1 MTGLIARYYE
11 QWGTLAG
18 QWGALAAGGILIVST
33 VNAATG
39 SVFSFLGPIPL
50 IIFLLAMV
58 LAVACKFAID
68 DEDRKR
74 VTKLIGVSFFLKCVF
89 IVLVLNSAFLSAYVG
104 DIVIGTAWGDDSLRY
119 DQVSWSMAMDW
130 QAGEFTGVAHTHFA
144 YYYVLAIFYFLFGHS
159 MLGALL
165 VNAFF
170 SSALIIVMFKIGE
183 LLFDRQVAWRAACFM
198 VIFTGYTVTS
208 SRLLRD
214 TIIYFLMAFFLYHA
228 IKFVQTLRPGHFFLA
243 ISTVAILYPFRLYIA
258 MLMLVIAALLWF
270 MARKVHY
277 VKKAVFFL
285 SVLMG
290 VGLVQSWIVP
300 QLGFLGYR
308 FFLGGD
314 YQGGLNLLLARQSD
328 QGGRGWDYRVNISE
342 DRNLLNA
349 AAAKLLF
356 SRKRDVA
363 INLVVG
369 SFRVMFSPFAWVI
382 PGLHPDAPP
391 FLKNFL
397 NYSMYIGQWLWYF
410 LIPAT
415 VVGMYHIVREK
426 RREATCLIVMCLI
439 TISIF
444 ALAYTSPSPRFF
456 YQVLGYLLIFAS
468 YGLTKLSHPVW
479 IHSGWGVCLF
489 LMAYIHLNFG

>member
-18 QWGALAAGGILIVST
+18 QWGALAAGVILIVST

-39 SVFSFLGPIPL
+39 STLSFLGPIPL
-50 IIFLLAMV
+50 IIFLLIMV
-58 LAVACKFAID
+58 LAVACQFSID

-74 VTKLIGVSFFLKCVF
+74 VIKLVLFSFLLKCAFTV
-89 IVLVLNSAFLSAYVG
+89 VMLNSTFLSAYVG
-104 DIVIGTAWGDDSLRY
+104 DIVLSTASGDDSLRY
-119 DQVSWSMAMDW
+119 DQVAWSMAMDW
-130 QAGEFTGVAHTHFA
+130 QSGEFTGVAHTHFA

-159 MLGALL
+159 MLGALF

-170 SSALIIVMFKIGE
+170 SSALIIVIFKIGE
-183 LLFDRQVAWRAACFM
+183 LLFDRQVAWRAAWFM

-228 IKFVQTLRPGHFFLA
+228 IRFVQTRRLGYFWLA
-243 ISTVAILYPFRLYIA
+243 ISTVAVLYPFRLYIA
-258 MLMLVIAALLWF
+258 MLMLAIAALLWF
-270 MARKVHY
+270 MERQVHY
-277 VKKAVFFL
+277 VKKVVIFL
-285 SVLMG
+285 VVLLGIG
-290 VGLVQSWIVP
+290 VVQSWIVP

-342 DRNLLNA
+342 DRDLMNI

-356 SRKRDVA
+356 SKKRDVA
-363 INLVVG
+363 INWIVG
-369 SFRVMFSPFAWVI
+369 SFRVVFSPFAWVI

-391 FLKNFL
+391 FWRNFN
-397 NYSMYIGQWLWYF
+397 NYFMYIGQWLWYF
-410 LIPAT
+410 LMPAT
-415 VVGMYHIVREK
+415 VVGIYHIVREK
-426 RREATCLIVMCLI
+426 RREAMCLIFLCLI
-439 TISIF
+439 TISVF
-444 ALAYTSPSPRFF
+444 ALAYSSPSPRFF
-456 YQVLGYLLIFAS
+456 YQILGYLLIFAS
-468 YGLTKLSHPVW
+468 YGLTKLPHPVW
-479 IHSGWGVCLF
+479 VHSGWGACLF

>member
-18 QWGALAAGGILIVST
+18 QCGALAAGGILVVST

-58 LAVACKFAID
+58 LAVACEFAID
-68 DEDRKR
+68 DEDKKR
-74 VTKLIGVSFFLKCVF
+74 LTNLVWVSFLLKCVF
-89 IVLVLNSAFLSAYVG
+89 IIVVLNSEDLSSYVG
-104 DIVIGTAWGDDSLRY
+104 DIVISTAWGDDSIRY
-119 DQVSWSMAMDW
+119 DQVSWSMAMEWRDGNF
-130 QAGEFTGVAHTHFA
+130 AGVTHTHFA
-144 YYYVLAIFYFLFGHS
+144 YYYVLAIFYFIFGHS

-170 SSALIIVMFKIGE
+170 ASALLIVMFKIGE
-183 LLFDRQVAWRAACFM
+183 LLFDRQVAWRAVCFM

-214 TIIYFLMAFFLYHA
+214 TIIYFLMAFFLYHV
-228 IKFVQTLRPGHFFLA
+228 IKFVQTLRPGYFFIA
-243 ISTVAILYPFRLYIA
+243 IVTVAIMYPFRLYIA
-258 MLMLVIAALLWF
+258 MLMFVIASLIWF
-270 MARKVHY
+270 VERQIHY
-277 VKKAVFFL
+277 VKKTALFL
-285 SVLMG
+285 FVLIG
-290 VGLVQSWIVP
+290 IGLVQNLLVP
-300 QLGFLGYR
+300 QLGFLGHR
-308 FFLGGD
+308 FFLGGN
-314 YQGGLNLLLARQSD
+314 YSGGLNLLLARQSD

-342 DRNLLNA
+342 DRDLLNT

-356 SRKRDVA
+356 SRKRDLA
-363 INLVVG
+363 INWVIG
-369 SFRVMFSPFAWVI
+369 SFRVTFSPFAWVI
-382 PGLHPDAPP
+382 PGIHPDAPP
-391 FLKNFL
+391 FWRNF
-397 NYSMYIGQWLWYF
+397 NVYFMYIGQWLWYF

-415 VVGMYHIVREK
+415 VVGIYHIVREK
-426 RREATCLIVMCLI
+426 RKEAICLATMCLI

-456 YQVLGYLLIFAS
+456 YQILGYLLIFAS
-468 YGLTKLSHPVW
+468 YGLTKLPHPVW